1 MQQAPLAP
9 TITDP
14 LGVVIYDLREKP
26 GGRQQ
31 VGAAMLKA
39 VFLNRP
45 WIEVPAIIRFKSPQE
60 RDFTLALAD
69 AGGAHS
75 ETQYVVLL
83 DHYRQQLH
91 TFYTKRNGLGWPM
104 VAAFVHELGL
114 KAPFAERTPVELFE
128 SAVA

>member
-1 MQQAPLAP
+1 MHAPLAP
-9 TITDP
+9 ISTDP
-14 LGVVIYDLREKP
+14 LGVVIYDLREKA

-45 WIEVPAIIRFKSPQE
+45 WIEVPAIIRFKDLQE
-60 RDFTLALAD
+60 RDFTVALAD

-83 DHYRQQLH
+83 DHYDQKLH
-91 TFYTKRNGLGWPM
+91 IFFTKSNGLDWPM
-104 VAAFVHELGL
+104 IAAFVHELGL
-114 KAPFAERTPVELFE
+114 KAPFAEQTPLELFE